1 MRRLAPWLALGLVL
15 TASVAHAAE
24 KKSGMPQLD
33 PKFFATQIF
42 WLVVTFTIFLVV
54 VWRVVLPKIGN
65 TLEDRQNRIRA
76 DLDKAADA
84 KASAEKAMAAYE
96 KALAESRDKA
106 AAMLRK
112 VSDASAAEAAQ
123 RTATVNAKLARDLQ
137 AAEARIAKAR
147 TDALAN
153 IKTVAN
159 DVAAAAAERIG
170 GIKTDTATVG
180 RAVDSALAQRS

>member
-15 TASVAHAAE
+15 AASLAPAAE

-42 WLVVTFTIFLVV
+42 WLVVTFAIFLIV

-76 DLDKAADA
+76 DLDKAADS
-84 KASAEKAMAAYE
+84 KAAAEKAMAGYE

-106 AAMLRK
+106 AGMLRK
-112 VSDASAAEAAQ
+112 VSEASAAAAAE
-123 RTATVNAKLARDLQ
+123 RTAAVNAKLARDLQ
-137 AAEARIAKAR
+137 AAETRIAKAR

-153 IKTVAN
+153 IKTVAG
-159 DVAAAAAERIG
+159 DVATAAAERIG
-170 GIKTDTATVG
+170 GIKADAAAVG
-180 RAVDSALAQRS
+180 RAVETALAQRS